1 MYLPDAP
8 APSLRQAVI
17 AQAILALPIA
27 FVLHSAL
34 HLPGWIIA
42 GFGISMVA
50 LFSAAS
56 YSRQNNNWLGVE
68 CFNTERYARYAD
80 PKLLNPFR
88 R

>member
-8 APSLRQAVI
+8 APSMLRAVI
-17 AQAILALPIA
+17 AQGILALPLA
-27 FVLHSAL
+27 FVMQSAL
-34 HLPGWIIA
+34 HLSWWAMA
-42 GFGISMVA
+42 GIGIVMIA

-56 YSRQNNNWLGVE
+56 YSRQNNDWLGVE

-80 PKLLNPFR
+80 PKLLKASR